1 MLMAILC
8 RFCRCLA
15 GRPPEREP
23 SAKPAGE
30 AVGEA
35 RAEAEGQAP
44 GQGAEG
50 AVDDLT
56 AIEGI
61 GIVMQDRLN
70 RAGIWN
76 YAQLAEAKPEHVR
89 EALGK
94 FSRGAKIE
102 AWISQAQERAARK

>member
-30 AVGEA
+30 AGGEA

-50 AVDDLT
+50 VVDDLT

-61 GIVMQDRLN
+61 GIVMKDRLN

-76 YAQLAEAKPEHVR
+76 YAQLAEAKPEHLR

-102 AWISQAQERAARK
+102 AWISQAQELAARK

>member
-1 MLMAILC
+1 MLVGILC

-15 GRPPEREP
+15 ARPPEHEP
-23 SAKPAGE
+23 SAKPAGD

-35 RAEAEGQAP
+35 RAEAEWQAP
-44 GQGAEG
+44 GQG

-61 GIVMQDRLN
+61 GIAMQDRLN
-70 RAGIWN
+70 RAGITN

-94 FSRGAKIE
+94 LLRGAKIE
-102 AWISQAQERAARK
+102 AWISQAQELAARK